1 MKRIFLLLSALF
13 ALGLF
18 MGTFASCDN
27 SSDGVPA
34 VAQKQ
39 SDWLFLFYS
48 DADDDVLND
57 DLYGNVREMEYALSQ
72 MRNADGTPKGDYP
85 SVTALVLW
93 DGISVEKRE
102 EQKYLHP
109 DGALYELAADYN
121 LDYTVYSGENKYKMG
136 NLHLKG
142 KENLGDNFIVGAN
155 TIDRTFQARA
165 EGLLDKEPN
174 MSDYKTLEKFLKF
187 AKAHYDATNVVLC
200 LDDHGSGTYKE
211 TYTNSTAV
219 SKTLCTDST
228 NGGERMLTCQNV
240 KDALTAAGYVGS
252 QKLKVL
258 INDVCLQSSAE
269 ILWNYKGFADY
280 YVASPNL
287 AVSQDFVRVFK
298 SMYKD
303 MTPRDFGKIFVS
315 AYHER
320 YYAEPQ
326 DCPKTEAIAKD
337 RRASGYSL
345 FTFSLLSL
353 DEQKANK
360 LQGAVDNFAAA
371 LLDLKNSDDTE
382 KQALFKR
389 VFEEYVDQDPNSF
402 DDCKGLAYHGS
413 YAYLSDLGWLAKEV
427 AADTSLPDDV
437 TTAATEIKTL
447 LKHGDNN
454 LIVYAWAGKMARAE
468 NIPKWENITAN
479 QLYLTGGKDFI
490 SDQTVTV
497 ERSEDIYGLTIASS
511 AVYPDTKND
520 ILPNYYDWT
529 GFSSKWGE
537 VIKAWREFY

>member
-102 EQKYLHP
+102 KQKYLHP
-109 DGALYELAADYN
+109 DGALYELGADYN
-121 LDYTVYSGENKYKMG
+121 LDYTIYSGENKYQLG
-136 NLHLKG
+136 SVHLKG
-142 KENLGDNFIVGAN
+142 KDNLGDNFIVGAN
-155 TIDRTFQARA
+155 TIDRTLQARA
-165 EGLLDKEPN
+165 EGLLDQEPN

-211 TYTNSTAV
+211 TYTDSAAV

-287 AVSQDFVRVFK
+287 AVSQDFVRVFTK
-298 SMYKD
+298 MYKD

-326 DCPKTEAIAKD
+326 DCPKTAEIAKD

-371 LLDLKNSDDTE
+371 LLDLKNSDDT
-382 KQALFKR
+382 KFKK
-389 VFEEYVDQDPNSF
+389 VFDDYVDQDPNSF
-402 DDCKGLAYHGS
+402 ADCKGLAYHGS
-413 YAYLSDLGWLAKEV
+413 YAFLSDLGWLAKEV

-447 LKHGDNN
+447 LKHGDEN